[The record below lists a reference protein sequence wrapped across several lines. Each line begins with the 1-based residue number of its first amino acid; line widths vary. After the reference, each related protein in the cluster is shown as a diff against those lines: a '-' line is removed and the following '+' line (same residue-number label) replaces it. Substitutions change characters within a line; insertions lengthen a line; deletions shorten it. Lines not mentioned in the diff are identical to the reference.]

1 MVKIKSKLVSGLLFF
16 LGFGFVHRLVGD
28 TLKNRGLRILL
39 LTNSFILLAGAML
52 GPIQAIFVDKVGGD
66 LMDAGIAGGIFS
78 LVAGITVLLSGRFA
92 DKIKEPELV
101 VVIGYIIMGF
111 GFLSYLLVNSTISL
125 FIVQAII
132 GFGDAIYNP
141 PFDAL
146 YSRHLDPGK
155 SGSQWGTWEAMS
167 YFTVSIGAVIGGII
181 AKNFGF
187 TPLFV
192 IMAFLCLTSA
202 VYIYFLPRKVL

>member
-1 MVKIKSKLVSGLLFF
+1 MLVLLEEFFHWLPESLSFSLESLPTKSKSQ
-16 LGFGFVHRLVGD
+16 
-28 TLKNRGLRILL
+28 
-39 LTNSFILLAGAML
+39 SW
-52 GPIQAIFVDKVGGD
+52 
-66 LMDAGIAGGIFS
+66 S
-78 LVAGITVLLSGRFA
+78 
-92 DKIKEPELV
+92 
-101 VVIGYIIMGF
+101 
-111 GFLSYLLVNSTISL
+111 STISL

-167 YFTVSIGAVIGGII
+167 YFTVSIGAVLGGLI

-192 IMAFLCLTSA
+192 IMASLCLASA